1 MALSQDLINQF
12 VKLTDRE
19 EKPKEVTVNGT
30 YKMING
36 EEYVQIDGSEIWTP
50 VTSTVEAET
59 GERVKVMIK
68 NHTATVTG
76 NISSPSARSKS
87 VKDLKDE
94 VDEQGNTIKQ
104 LDNSIE
110 QQGNSII
117 QINNNIKQVNND
129 ILQANNAINQQGNI
143 IKQLG
148 NEINQQGDVI
158 NSMNNDIT
166 ANSNE
171 ITAINNT
178 IVQQNNT
185 ITQHGN
191 TIEQQGNIIK
201 QQGNEI
207 TQQGNKIE
215 QFNNE
220 IEQQGNAITQLN
232 NKILQQDNVIQQQ
245 GNIIDQQDNI
255 ITEHGNNITILNS
268 GFSIIDGVLVG
279 LSQAI
284 IDELKTKHLDAEYAT
299 IDFAN
304 INTAAV
310 TKLFTE
316 SGIIKDLVVQ
326 EGKITGELV
335 GVTIKGDLIEGN
347 TIAAEKLVVKG
358 SDGLYYKLNIDGLNN
373 VSTEQSSK
381 FVLLD
386 TKPED
391 WETNYKDYYLIS
403 GNNYVHITDNNIPTW
418 QANTYYKLSSTYESG
433 LDGTNIVTKSITAD
447 KVSVTDLVAF
457 GATIGGYNITQHSI
471 YSGGKSSVNSVSP
484 GLYMDDSGQIAF
496 GDNKNFIKFFKDT
509 NKQYKIMI
517 KADEIYTGSS
527 SESIAEQMK
536 KLDNLEI
543 ESGNLLFNYQKP
555 KADSSQW
562 SNIQE
567 IITSGLPDEMTDV
580 NFALRGII
588 SSKYFV
594 PFDQNKKYKISTW
607 YKCMD
612 NIKEST
618 DRIYP
623 SIIPYDI
630 DKNLINYYQVL
641 IGDGLKTITTLSQNL
656 KEGDTIVHATD
667 VSKWT
672 AGIATTNRYVSIFN
686 FESSN
691 GYKYTNYTR
700 TNLSFAGGNE
710 PLTNIIDYTNNIIK
724 LKAPYSGSTIPA
736 GTKIAMTFAGS
747 TYIYPWGG
755 ITLKEIADW
764 TYKEQIFD
772 ASFNNDVRLQN
783 ASYIKYIPNAWR
795 SDVYTYNHKLT
806 EYIGDVITSIVNLYY
821 ASDSSTPPTKP
832 TAHITANSS
841 SSYKVWNTAL
851 PTYNE
856 QYPYLFTCKETLTNG
871 GTYSWTSVNQTT
883 YSNAIKEIQGGLNSI
898 QSDYLKESTFSEFKT
913 DQIEKDNGIIQR
925 LKQTS
930 VTIYG
935 NDDGTVDPESASA
948 LVNHIN
954 KVDNDINAD
963 GGINDRL
970 GAAEDTI
977 DGTGLNDYDQRVKI
991 TQRFVDIETDVES
1004 IKNTFN
1010 ITGGTNLVQNSVGYF
1025 ASNDNKPTMWDI
1037 TSNTIYTPFGYDG
1050 DLTGVTVSR
1059 GKLFC
1064 AKGSIKTTTN
1074 NIIALLL
1081 NKMISISFKYKN
1093 GANATSK
1100 IKIFNGSTVYFE
1112 KTFSTIVNQWTE
1124 YTFDPNT
1131 DPVLANPTFLN
1142 TSNSLQISIESTNS
1156 TNNNGFEISDLMLN
1170 YGNPKPWEL
1179 FSNEVYGA
1187 MVKLS
1192 SLGIEVTATT
1202 ANTKNFM
1209 TTDGILVYRY
1219 DSKTDTIIGTEP
1231 ITKITDNGT
1240 VTNKLESTGDIIERN
1255 LINTMIKDSSNR
1267 DVYVEYIR

>member
-30 YKMING
+30 YKTING

-87 VKDLKDE
+87 VQDLKDE

-104 LDNSIE
+104 LDNTIE
-110 QQGNSII
+110 QQNNSII
-117 QINNNIKQVNND
+117 QIDNNIKQVNND

-185 ITQHGN
+185 IIQHGN

-207 TQQGNKIE
+207 NQHGNKIE

-220 IEQQGNAITQLN
+220 IEQQGNTITQLN

-347 TIAAEKLVVKG
+347 TITAEKLVVKG

-391 WETNYKDYYLIS
+391 WETNYKYYYLIS
-403 GNNYVHITDNNIPTW
+403 SNNYVHITDNNIPTW

-433 LDGTNIVTKSITAD
+433 LDGTNIVAKSITAD

-471 YSGGKSSVNSVSP
+471 YSGGKSSVNNVSR
-484 GLYMDDSGQIAF
+484 GVYMDDDGQIAF
-496 GDNKNFIKFFKDT
+496 GDNNNFIKFFKDT
-509 NKQYKIMI
+509 DNQYKIRI
-517 KADEIYTGSS
+517 QANEIYTSSGSK
-527 SESIAEQMK
+527 SIADQIEELAQDTTEAYNK
-536 KLDNLEI
+536 AQAAQNSATAANNKIDNLEI
-543 ESGNLLFNYQKP
+543 GGRNYILNSANIISNKLDSTPGSRAEYHAINVGQSYMEIPNGTEVTISFDLEMTVNTANPTLAVYNSNNKGP
-555 KADSSQW
+555 KALYYSTLNFTAAVGTTIKKRCYVQNTITDRADANKPDNYIEFY
-562 SNIQE
+562 SNYG
-567 IITSGLPDEMTDV
+567 TSNWFSISKLKLELGNKATDWTPAPEDIENRIDDV
-580 NFALRGII
+580 NNDLT
-588 SSKYFV
+588 YF
-594 PFDQNKKYKISTW
+594 
-607 YKCMD
+607 
-612 NIKEST
+612 KET
-618 DRIYP
+618 
-623 SIIPYDI
+623 
-630 DKNLINYYQVL
+630 
-641 IGDGLKTITTLSQNL
+641 
-656 KEGDTIVHATD
+656 
-667 VSKWT
+667 
-672 AGIATTNRYVSIFN
+672 
-686 FESSN
+686 
-691 GYKYTNYTR
+691 
-700 TNLSFAGGNE
+700 
-710 PLTNIIDYTNNIIK
+710 
-724 LKAPYSGSTIPA
+724 
-736 GTKIAMTFAGS
+736 TFA
-747 TYIYPWGG
+747 
-755 ITLKEIADW
+755 
-764 TYKEQIFD
+764 TYK
-772 ASFNNDVRLQN
+772 R
-783 ASYIKYIPNAWR
+783 
-795 SDVYTYNHKLT
+795 
-806 EYIGDVITSIVNLYY
+806 
-821 ASDSSTPPTKP
+821 
-832 TAHITANSS
+832 
-841 SSYKVWNTAL
+841 
-851 PTYNE
+851 
-856 QYPYLFTCKETLTNG
+856 
-871 GTYSWTSVNQTT
+871 
-883 YSNAIKEIQGGLNSI
+883 
-898 QSDYLKESTFSEFKT
+898 
-913 DQIEKDNGIIQR
+913 DQIENDQGIKQR
-925 LKQTS
+925 LSKTELT
-930 VTIYG
+930 VYG
-935 NDDGTVDPESASA
+935 DENNPEDPKA
-948 LVNHIN
+948 LINHIQ
-954 KVDNDINAD
+954 KVDNDLNGA
-963 GGINDRL
+963 GGAIDRIES
-970 GAAEDTI
+970 AEDTI
-977 DGTGLNDYDQRVKI
+977 EGTGLNDYDQRIKI
-991 TQRFVDIETDVES
+991 TQRFLNVETDVEQ
-1004 IKNTFN
+1004 IKNIFK

-1025 ASNDNKPTMWDI
+1025 ADNNNMPTMWNI
-1037 TSNTIYTPFGYDG
+1037 AANTIYTPFGYDG
-1050 DLTGVTVSR
+1050 DLTGITVSR
-1059 GKLFC
+1059 GRLFC
-1064 AKGSIKTTTN
+1064 AKGSVTTTPN
-1074 NIIALLL
+1074 NIVALLA
-1081 NKMISISFKYKN
+1081 NKMMSISFKYKN

-1100 IKIFNGSTVYFE
+1100 IKVFNGSVIYFE
-1112 KTFSTIVNQWTE
+1112 KTFSSAVNQWTE
-1124 YTFDPNT
+1124 YTFNPDT

-1142 TSNSLQISIESTNS
+1142 TANSLQISIESTNS

-1170 YGNPKPWEL
+1170 YGDIKPWEL
-1179 FSNEVYGA
+1179 SSNEVYGA

-1209 TTDGILVYRY
+1209 TTDGILVYEY
-1219 DSKTDTIIGTEP
+1219 NSTTDTIGNL
-1231 ITKITDNGT
+1231 ITKITDNGIL
-1240 VTNKLESTGDIIERN
+1240 TNRLESTGDIIERN
-1255 LINTMIKDSSNR
+1255 LVNTMIKDSSNH
-1267 DVYVEYIR
+1267 DVYVEYIK

>member
-12 VKLTDRE
+12 VKLTDKE
-19 EKPKEVTVNGT
+19 EKSKEVTVNGT
-30 YKMING
+30 YRMING

-87 VKDLKDE
+87 VQDLKDE

-104 LDNSIE
+104 LDNTIE
-110 QQGNSII
+110 QQNNSII

-148 NEINQQGDVI
+148 NEVNQQGDKI
-158 NSMNNDIT
+158 ESINNDIT
-166 ANSNE
+166 AHSNE
-171 ITAINNT
+171 ITQINNT

-207 TQQGNKIE
+207 IQNGNKIE

-220 IEQQGNAITQLN
+220 IKQQGNAITQLN
-232 NKILQQDNVIQQQ
+232 NKIVQQNNVIQQQ
-245 GNIIDQQDNI
+245 GNIIDQQGNQ
-255 ITEHGNNITILNS
+255 ITEHNSKIIILNT
-268 GFSIIDGVLVG
+268 GFQIIDGVLTG
-279 LSQAI
+279 LSSAV
-284 IDELKTKHLDAEYAT
+284 IDELKTNHLDAEYAD
-299 IDFAN
+299 INFAN
-304 INTAAV
+304 INYAAV
-310 TKLFTE
+310 EKLFTE
-316 SGIIKDLVVQ
+316 SGIIKDLVVK
-326 EGKITGELV
+326 EGHITGELV

-347 TIAAEKLVVKG
+347 TIKADKLVVLG
-358 SDGLYYKLNIDGLNN
+358 SDGLYYKLNIIGETVAAKQTNENSLNGK
-373 VSTEQSSK
+373 V
-381 FVLLD
+381 
-386 TKPED
+386 
-391 WETNYKDYYLIS
+391 
-403 GNNYVHITDNNIPTW
+403 IT
-418 QANTYYKLSSTYESG
+418 A
-433 LDGTNIVTKSITAD
+433 KSITAD
-447 KVSVTDLVAF
+447 RISVTDLVAF
-457 GATIGGYNITQHSI
+457 GATIGGYNITEHSL
-471 YSGGKSSVNSVSP
+471 YSGGKNSATSSAKGVY
-484 GLYMDDSGQIAF
+484 LDDDGQISF
-496 GDNKNFIKFFKDT
+496 GDATNFVKFFKDT
-509 NKQYKIMI
+509 DNKYKLRIS
-517 KADEIYTGSS
+517 ADELYT
-527 SESIAEQMK
+527 
-536 KLDNLEI
+536 
-543 ESGNLLFNYQKP
+543 
-555 KADSSQW
+555 
-562 SNIQE
+562 
-567 IITSGLPDEMTDV
+567 
-580 NFALRGII
+580 
-588 SSKYFV
+588 
-594 PFDQNKKYKISTW
+594 
-607 YKCMD
+607 
-612 NIKEST
+612 
-618 DRIYP
+618 
-623 SIIPYDI
+623 
-630 DKNLINYYQVL
+630 
-641 IGDGLKTITTLSQNL
+641 
-656 KEGDTIVHATD
+656 
-667 VSKWT
+667 
-672 AGIATTNRYVSIFN
+672 
-686 FESSN
+686 SSN
-691 GYKYTNYTR
+691 SK
-700 TNLSFAGGNE
+700 S
-710 PLTNIIDYTNNIIK
+710 I
-724 LKAPYSGSTIPA
+724 S
-736 GTKIAMTFAGS
+736 
-747 TYIYPWGG
+747 
-755 ITLKEIADW
+755 
-764 TYKEQIFD
+764 EQIKD
-772 ASFNNDVRLQN
+772 IKSQSQSNKDSIDGIQTDLNNAIV
-783 ASYIKYIPNAWR
+783 
-795 SDVYTYNHKLT
+795 
-806 EYIGDVITSIVNLYY
+806 SIVNLYY
-821 ASDSSTPPTKP
+821 ASDSSTPPNKP
-832 TAHITANSS
+832 TSHIATNDKAI
-841 SSYKVWNTAL
+841 KKKWNIAL
-851 PTYNE
+851 PTYSE
-856 QYPYLFTCKETLTNG
+856 EYPYLYTCKEMITRDS
-871 GTYSWTSVNQTT
+871 TYSWTTVTQST
-883 YSNAIKEIQGGLNSI
+883 YAEEIKAIQNGLNIVS
-898 QSDYLKESTFSEFKT
+898 SDYLKESSFSQYQREQLETNQK
-913 DQIEKDNGIIQR
+913 IETR

-935 NDDGTVDPESASA
+935 NEDGELNPDDAGA
-948 LVNHIN
+948 LINQLN

-991 TQRFVDIETDVES
+991 TQRFLDIETDVES
-1004 IKNTFN
+1004 IKNIFN

-1025 ASNDNKPTMWDI
+1025 ASNNNKPTMWDI

-1112 KTFSTIVNQWTE
+1112 KTFNTAVNQWTE
-1124 YTFDPNT
+1124 YRFNPDT
-1131 DPVLANPTFLN
+1131 DPALANPTFLN

-1179 FSNEVYGA
+1179 SSNEVYGA

-1255 LINTMIKDSSNR
+1255 LIQTMIKDSSNN

>member
-1 MALSQDLINQF
+1 MALPQDLINQF
-12 VKLTDRE
+12 VKLTNNE

-30 YKMING
+30 YKMIND

-87 VKDLKDE
+87 VQDLKDE

-207 TQQGNKIE
+207 TQHGNKIE

-220 IEQQGNAITQLN
+220 IEQQGNTITQLN

-304 INTAAV
+304 INMAAIE
-310 TKLFTE
+310 KLFTE

-326 EGKITGELV
+326 EGHITGELV

-418 QANTYYKLSSTYESG
+418 QANTYYKLSSTYETG
-433 LDGTNIVTKSITAD
+433 LDGTNIVAKSITAD

-471 YSGGKSSVNSVSP
+471 YSGEKSSVNNVSS
-484 GLYMDDSGQIAF
+484 GVYMDDDGQFAF
-496 GDNKNFIKFFKDT
+496 GDNNNFIKFFKDT
-509 NKQYKIMI
+509 DNKYKIMI
-517 KADEIYTGSS
+517 RADQLYSGSNS
-527 SESIAEQMK
+527 KSIAEQ
-536 KLDNLEI
+536 
-543 ESGNLLFNYQKP
+543 
-555 KADSSQW
+555 
-562 SNIQE
+562 
-567 IITSGLPDEMTDV
+567 
-580 NFALRGII
+580 
-588 SSKYFV
+588 
-594 PFDQNKKYKISTW
+594 
-607 YKCMD
+607 
-612 NIKEST
+612 
-618 DRIYP
+618 
-623 SIIPYDI
+623 I
-630 DKNLINYYQVL
+630 D
-641 IGDGLKTITTLSQNL
+641 DALKTA
-656 KEGDTIVHATD
+656 KDA
-667 VSKWT
+667 
-672 AGIATTNRYVSIFN
+672 
-686 FESSN
+686 
-691 GYKYTNYTR
+691 
-700 TNLSFAGGNE
+700 
-710 PLTNIIDYTNNIIK
+710 IK
-724 LKAPYSGSTIPA
+724 T
-736 GTKIAMTFAGS
+736 
-747 TYIYPWGG
+747 
-755 ITLKEIADW
+755 
-764 TYKEQIFD
+764 
-772 ASFNNDVRLQN
+772 
-783 ASYIKYIPNAWR
+783 
-795 SDVYTYNHKLT
+795 
-806 EYIGDVITSIVNLYY
+806 IVNLYF
-821 ASDSSTPPTKP
+821 ASNESIPPNKP
-832 TAHITANSS
+832 TEHITTNDIT
-841 SSYKVWNTAL
+841 SYNIWNIGL

-856 QYPYLFTCKETLTNG
+856 QYPYLYTCKETLTND
-871 GTYSWTSVNQTT
+871 GTYSWTTVTQST
-883 YSNAIKEIQGGLNSI
+883 YAEASKIMRDDINGI
-898 QSDYLKESTFSEFKT
+898 QSDYVTETSFASYKREQTENDLGIKT
-913 DQIEKDNGIIQR
+913 R
-925 LKQTS
+925 LSKTE

-935 NDDGTVDPESASA
+935 NPEDPDDPKA
-948 LVNHIN
+948 LINHIN
-954 KVDNDINAD
+954 KVDNDLNGN
-963 GGINDRL
+963 GGALDRIET
-970 GAAEDTI
+970 AEDTLE
-977 DGTGLNDYDQRVKI
+977 GTGLNDYDQRVKI
-991 TQRFVDIETDVES
+991 TQRFLNVETDVEQ
-1004 IKNTFN
+1004 IKNIFK
-1010 ITGGTNLVQNSVGYF
+1010 ITGGTNLIQNSVGYF
-1025 ASNDNKPTMWDI
+1025 ADNENKPTLWDI
-1037 TSNTIYTPFGYDG
+1037 TDGTIYNPFGYDG
-1050 DLTGVTVSR
+1050 DLVGSTISR
-1059 GKLFC
+1059 GKLYC
-1064 AKGSIKTTTN
+1064 AKGSITSSLN
-1074 NIIALLL
+1074 NITALIS
-1081 NKMISISFKYKN
+1081 NKMMSISFKYKQ
-1093 GANATSK
+1093 GANATTT
-1100 IKIFNGSTVYFE
+1100 IKVFNGSVTFFE
-1112 KTFSTIVNQWTE
+1112 KTFTDTIDKWTE
-1124 YTFDPNT
+1124 YTFNPDI
-1131 DPVLANPTFLN
+1131 DPVLANNSFLCTTN
-1142 TSNSLQISIESTNS
+1142 YLQISITSTNLI
-1156 TNNNGFEISDLMLN
+1156 NQNGFEISDLMLN
-1170 YGNPKPWEL
+1170 YGDIKPWEL
-1179 FSNEVYGA
+1179 SNNEVYGA
-1187 MVKLS
+1187 MVKIS
-1192 SLGIEVTATT
+1192 SLGVEVTSTT

-1209 TTDGILVYRY
+1209 TTDGILVYAY
-1219 DSKTDTIIGTEP
+1219 DPSTDTIIGTEP

-1240 VTNKLESTGDIIERN
+1240 LTNKLESTGDIISRN
-1255 LINTMIKDSSNR
+1255 LVHTMINDSSNNN
-1267 DVYVEYIR
+1267 VYVEYIK

>member
-12 VKLTDRE
+12 VKLTDKE

-87 VKDLKDE
+87 VNDLKDE
-94 VDEQGNTIKQ
+94 VDKQGNTIKQ
-104 LDNSIE
+104 LDNTIE
-110 QQGNSII
+110 QQNNSII
-117 QINNNIKQVNND
+117 QIDNNIKQVNNN

-148 NEINQQGDVI
+148 NEVNQQGDKI
-158 NSMNNDIT
+158 ESINNDIT
-166 ANSNE
+166 AHSNE
-171 ITAINNT
+171 ITQINNT

-207 TQQGNKIE
+207 NQQGNKIE

-232 NKILQQDNVIQQQ
+232 NKILQQNNVIQQQ

-284 IDELKTKHLDAEYAT
+284 IDELKTKHLDTEYAT

-304 INTAAV
+304 INMAAV
-310 TKLFTE
+310 EKLFTE

-326 EGKITGELV
+326 EGHITGELV

-373 VSTEQSSK
+373 ISTNQASK

-386 TKPED
+386 TKPND
-391 WETNYKDYYLIS
+391 WETNYKDYYIINNNEYIHPIS
-403 GNNYVHITDNNIPTW
+403 DQVPAWTSD
-418 QANTYYKLSSTYESG
+418 TYYKLNSTYESG
-433 LDGTNIVTKSITAD
+433 LDGTNIVAKSITAD
-447 KVSVTDLVAF
+447 KVSVNDLVAF
-457 GATIGGYNITQHSI
+457 GATIGGFNITQHSI
-471 YSGGKSSVNSVSP
+471 YSGGKNNVDSASS
-484 GLYMDDSGQIAF
+484 GLYMDDNGQIAF
-496 GDNKNFIKFFKDT
+496 GNDKNFVKFFKDADG
-509 NKQYKIMI
+509 KYKLRIS
-517 KADEIYTGSS
+517 ADELYT
-527 SESIAEQMK
+527 
-536 KLDNLEI
+536 
-543 ESGNLLFNYQKP
+543 
-555 KADSSQW
+555 
-562 SNIQE
+562 
-567 IITSGLPDEMTDV
+567 
-580 NFALRGII
+580 
-588 SSKYFV
+588 
-594 PFDQNKKYKISTW
+594 
-607 YKCMD
+607 
-612 NIKEST
+612 
-618 DRIYP
+618 
-623 SIIPYDI
+623 
-630 DKNLINYYQVL
+630 
-641 IGDGLKTITTLSQNL
+641 
-656 KEGDTIVHATD
+656 
-667 VSKWT
+667 
-672 AGIATTNRYVSIFN
+672 
-686 FESSN
+686 SSN
-691 GYKYTNYTR
+691 SK
-700 TNLSFAGGNE
+700 S
-710 PLTNIIDYTNNIIK
+710 I
-724 LKAPYSGSTIPA
+724 S
-736 GTKIAMTFAGS
+736 
-747 TYIYPWGG
+747 
-755 ITLKEIADW
+755 
-764 TYKEQIFD
+764 EQIKD
-772 ASFNNDVRLQN
+772 IKSQSQSNKDSIDGIQTDLNNAIV
-783 ASYIKYIPNAWR
+783 
-795 SDVYTYNHKLT
+795 
-806 EYIGDVITSIVNLYY
+806 SIVNLYY
-821 ASDSSTPPTKP
+821 ASDSSTPPNKP
-832 TAHITANSS
+832 TSHIATNDKAI
-841 SSYKVWNTAL
+841 KKKWNIAL
-851 PTYNE
+851 PTYSE
-856 QYPYLFTCKETLTNG
+856 EYPYLYTCKEMITRDN
-871 GTYSWTSVNQTT
+871 TYSWTTVTQST
-883 YSNAIKEIQGGLNSI
+883 YAEEIKAIQNGLNTVS
-898 QSDYLKESTFSEFKT
+898 SDYLKESSFSQYQREQLETNQK
-913 DQIEKDNGIIQR
+913 IETR

-935 NDDGTVDPESASA
+935 NEDGELNPDDAGA
-948 LVNHIN
+948 LINQLN

-991 TQRFVDIETDVES
+991 TQRFLDIETDVES
-1004 IKNTFN
+1004 IKNIFN

-1025 ASNDNKPTMWDI
+1025 ASNNNKPTMWDI

-1074 NIIALLL
+1074 NIIALLS

-1112 KTFSTIVNQWTE
+1112 KTFNTTVNQWTE
-1124 YTFDPNT
+1124 YRFNPDT
-1131 DPVLANPTFLN
+1131 DPALANPTFLN
-1142 TSNSLQISIESTNS
+1142 TSNALQISIESTNS

-1179 FSNEVYGA
+1179 SSNEVYGA

-1255 LINTMIKDSSNR
+1255 LIQTMIKDSSNN

>member
-87 VKDLKDE
+87 VQDLKDE

-104 LDNSIE
+104 LDNTIE
-110 QQGNSII
+110 QQNNSII
-117 QINNNIKQVNND
+117 QIDNNIKQVNND

-220 IEQQGNAITQLN
+220 IEQQGNTIIQLN

-304 INTAAV
+304 INMAAV

-403 GNNYVHITDNNIPTW
+403 SNNYVHITDNNIPTW

-433 LDGTNIVTKSITAD
+433 LDGTNIVAKSITAD

-471 YSGGKSSVNSVSP
+471 YSGGKSSVNNVSR
-484 GLYMDDSGQIAF
+484 GVYMDDDGQIAF
-496 GDNKNFIKFFKDT
+496 GDNNNFIKFFKDT
-509 NKQYKIMI
+509 DNQYKIRI
-517 KADEIYTGSS
+517 QANEIYTSSGSK
-527 SESIAEQMK
+527 SIADQIEELAQDTTEAYNK
-536 KLDNLEI
+536 AQAAQNSATSANNKIDNLEI
-543 ESGNLLFNYQKP
+543 GGRNYLQNSDFKKTTTISSETSKNPNLYPLYWGGYNAGISNPTTSYHAHIDNDTFGYNVIEFNESDGTRNWKGINIKLNDIIIEY
-555 KADSSQW
+555 DSYIFSFDAYTTLIGSKIFGGFHYYKKDGTTRNFW
-562 SNIQE
+562 SGQF
-567 IITSGLPDEMTDV
+567 SV
-580 NFALRGII
+580 NFN
-588 SSKYFV
+588 SE
-594 PFDQNKKYKISTW
+594 
-607 YKCMD
+607 D
-612 NIKEST
+612 NIEKWVRYSVKVPLN
-618 DRIYP
+618 D
-623 SIIPYDI
+623 DI
-630 DKNLINYYQVL
+630 DF
-641 IGDGLKTITTLSQNL
+641 
-656 KEGDTIVHATD
+656 
-667 VSKWT
+667 SKD
-672 AGIATTNRYVSIFN
+672 IAFYVY
-686 FESSN
+686 
-691 GYKYTNYTR
+691 GY
-700 TNLSFAGGNE
+700 G
-710 PLTNIIDYTNNIIK
+710 
-724 LKAPYSGSTIPA
+724 
-736 GTKIAMTFAGS
+736 
-747 TYIYPWGG
+747 
-755 ITLKEIADW
+755 
-764 TYKEQIFD
+764 
-772 ASFNNDVRLQN
+772 
-783 ASYIKYIPNAWR
+783 
-795 SDVYTYNHKLT
+795 
-806 EYIGDVITSIVNLYY
+806 
-821 ASDSSTPPTKP
+821 
-832 TAHITANSS
+832 
-841 SSYKVWNTAL
+841 
-851 PTYNE
+851 
-856 QYPYLFTCKETLTNG
+856 FT
-871 GTYSWTSVNQTT
+871 
-883 YSNAIKEIQGGLNSI
+883 SNAICYINKLKLEKGNKSTDWTSAPEDLEDHIDNIQNNLTNFTDVTFTAYKREQEETNRTIDTRLTSTEI
-898 QSDYLKESTFSEFKT
+898 T
-913 DQIEKDNGIIQR
+913 
-925 LKQTS
+925 
-930 VTIYG
+930 VYG
-935 NDDGTVDPESASA
+935 DENNPEDPSA
-948 LVNHIN
+948 LVNHIQ
-954 KVDNDINAD
+954 KLENDVNGSNGAM
-963 GGINDRL
+963 DRIES
-970 GAAEDTI
+970 AEDTI
-977 DGTGLNDYDQRVKI
+977 EGTGLNDYDQRIKI
-991 TQRFVDIETDVES
+991 TQRFLNVETDVEQ
-1004 IKNTFN
+1004 IKNIFK

-1025 ASNDNKPTMWDI
+1025 ADNNNKPTMWNI
-1037 TSNTIYTPFGYDG
+1037 AANTIYTPFGYDG
-1050 DLTGVTVSR
+1050 DLTGITVSR
-1059 GKLFC
+1059 GRLFC
-1064 AKGSIKTTTN
+1064 AKGSVSTTSN
-1074 NIIALLL
+1074 NIVALLA
-1081 NKMISISFKYKN
+1081 NKMMSISFKYKN

-1100 IKIFNGSTVYFE
+1100 IKVFNGSVTYFE
-1112 KTFSTIVNQWTE
+1112 KTFSSAVNQWTE
-1124 YTFDPNT
+1124 YTFNPDT

-1142 TSNSLQISIESTNS
+1142 TANSLQISIESTNS

-1170 YGNPKPWEL
+1170 YGDIKPWEL
-1179 FSNEVYGA
+1179 SSNEVYGA

-1209 TTDGILVYRY
+1209 TTDGILVYEY
-1219 DSKTDTIIGTEP
+1219 NSTTDTIGNL
-1231 ITKITDNGT
+1231 ITKITDNGIL
-1240 VTNKLESTGDIIERN
+1240 TNRLESTGDIIERN
-1255 LINTMIKDSSNR
+1255 LVNTMIKDSSNH
-1267 DVYVEYIR
+1267 DVYVEYIK

>member
-30 YKMING
+30 YKTING

-87 VKDLKDE
+87 VQDLKDE

-104 LDNSIE
+104 LDNTIE
-110 QQGNSII
+110 QQNNSII
-117 QINNNIKQVNND
+117 QIDNNIKQVNND

-185 ITQHGN
+185 IIQHGN

-207 TQQGNKIE
+207 NQHGNKIE

-220 IEQQGNAITQLN
+220 IEQQGNTITQLN

-304 INTAAV
+304 INMAAV

-418 QANTYYKLSSTYESG
+418 QANTYYKLSSTYETG
-433 LDGTNIVTKSITAD
+433 LDGTNIVAKSITAD

-471 YSGGKSSVNSVSP
+471 YSGGKSSVNNVSR
-484 GLYMDDSGQIAF
+484 GVYMDDDGQMAF

-509 NKQYKIMI
+509 DKQYKIRI
-517 KADEIYTGSS
+517 QADEIYTGSS
-527 SESIAEQMK
+527 SESIAEQIQATMDVAK
-536 KLDNLEI
+536 DAQQAVDDLEI
-543 ESGNLLFNYQKP
+543 GGRNY
-555 KADSSQW
+555 ALNSED
-562 SNIQE
+562 E
-567 IITSGLPDEMTDV
+567 IIITLDGSKTYNWVSKD
-580 NFALRGII
+580 I
-588 SSKYFV
+588 SQLLKNLDKS
-594 PFDQNKKYKISTW
+594 
-607 YKCMD
+607 
-612 NIKEST
+612 IKEFSF
-618 DRIYP
+618 
-623 SIIPYDI
+623 SC
-630 DKNLINYYQVL
+630 
-641 IGDGLKTITTLSQNL
+641 
-656 KEGDTIVHATD
+656 
-667 VSKWT
+667 
-672 AGIATTNRYVSIFN
+672 
-686 FESSN
+686 ESYSN
-691 GYKYTNYTR
+691 
-700 TNLSFAGGNE
+700 
-710 PLTNIIDYTNNIIK
+710 
-724 LKAPYSGSTIPA
+724 
-736 GTKIAMTFAGS
+736 
-747 TYIYPWGG
+747 
-755 ITLKEIADW
+755 
-764 TYKEQIFD
+764 
-772 ASFNNDVRLQN
+772 
-783 ASYIKYIPNAWR
+783 
-795 SDVYTYNHKLT
+795 
-806 EYIGDVITSIVNLYY
+806 
-821 ASDSSTPPTKP
+821 
-832 TAHITANSS
+832 
-841 SSYKVWNTAL
+841 
-851 PTYNE
+851 
-856 QYPYLFTCKETLTNG
+856 NG
-871 GTYSWTSVNQTT
+871 GTIVQMYLRMADSANAMSITSMGETTTEWKRFTGTKSLNAGYTIDQIASLYIRVQGKVNDVIHIRKWKVEVGNKSTDWTSAPEDLEDNIDNIQNNLTNFTDVTFMAYKREQEETNRKIDTRLT
-883 YSNAIKEIQGGLNSI
+883 STEI
-898 QSDYLKESTFSEFKT
+898 T
-913 DQIEKDNGIIQR
+913 
-925 LKQTS
+925 
-930 VTIYG
+930 VYG
-935 NDDGTVDPESASA
+935 DENNLEDPSA
-948 LVNHIN
+948 LVNHIQ
-954 KVDNDINAD
+954 KLENDVNGSNGAI
-963 GGINDRL
+963 DRIES
-970 GAAEDTI
+970 AEDTI
-977 DGTGLNDYDQRVKI
+977 EGTGLNDYDQRIKI
-991 TQRFVDIETDVES
+991 TQRFLNVETDVEQ
-1004 IKNTFN
+1004 IKNIFK

-1025 ASNDNKPTMWDI
+1025 ADNNNKPTMWNI
-1037 TSNTIYTPFGYDG
+1037 AANTIYTPFGYDG
-1050 DLTGVTVSR
+1050 DLTGITVSR
-1059 GKLFC
+1059 GRLFC
-1064 AKGSIKTTTN
+1064 AKGSVTTTSN
-1074 NIIALLL
+1074 NIVALLA
-1081 NKMISISFKYKN
+1081 NKMMSISFKYKN

-1100 IKIFNGSTVYFE
+1100 IKVFNGSVTYFE
-1112 KTFSTIVNQWTE
+1112 KTFSSAVNQWTE
-1124 YTFDPNT
+1124 YTFNPDT

-1142 TSNSLQISIESTNS
+1142 TANSLQISIESTNS

-1170 YGNPKPWEL
+1170 YGDIKPWEL
-1179 FSNEVYGA
+1179 SSNEVYGA

-1209 TTDGILVYRY
+1209 TTDGILVYEY
-1219 DSKTDTIIGTEP
+1219 NSTTDTIGNL
-1231 ITKITDNGT
+1231 ITKITDNGIL
-1240 VTNKLESTGDIIERN
+1240 TNRLESTGDIIERN
-1255 LINTMIKDSSNR
+1255 LVNTMIKDSSNH
-1267 DVYVEYIR
+1267 DVYVEYIK